1 MKKLRFKKSLI
12 PVGKEWAIVDAA
24 DFASVN
30 QYKWKK
36 HSKGYAYRFARDSDG
51 VHKMI
56 LMHRQIMQPGEG
68 LVVDHIN
75 HDPLDNTRANL
86 RVCTQGQNMKNQQKI
101 TRKDG
106 NPTSS
111 QYKGV
116 YKWQYKN
123 TIKFKATIRNNGIQ
137 EHLKYHNTEIAA
149 AKAYDKRAKE
159 LFGEFANLN
168 FPNE

>member
-1 MKKLRFKKSLI
+1 MKKMRFKKSLI

-36 HSKGYAYRFARDSDG
+36 HSKGYAYRFEKDSEG

-56 LMHRQIMQPGEG
+56 LMHRQIMQPGTG

-86 RVCTQGQNMKNQQKI
+86 RVCTQGQNMKNQKKMVSRGGKE
-101 TRKDG
+101 T
-106 NPTSS
+106 TSK
-111 QYKGV
+111 YKGV
-116 YKWQYKN
+116 YKWQYKK
-123 TIKFKATIRNNGIQ
+123 TIKFKSTIWNNGVQ
-137 EHLKYHNTEIAA
+137 EYLGYFDTEEEAA
-149 AKAYDKRAKE
+149 IAYDEAARKKH
-159 LFGEFANLN
+159 GEFAALN
-168 FPNE
+168 FP

>member
-1 MKKLRFKKSLI
+1 MKNYSCKKSLI
-12 PVGKEWAIVDAA
+12 RVGKEWAIVDAA
-24 DFASVN
+24 DFASVK

-36 HSKGYAYRFARDSDG
+36 HSKGYAYRFERDSDG

-159 LFGEFANLN
+159 LFGEYANLN
-168 FPNE
+168 FPDE

>member
-1 MKKLRFKKSLI
+1 MKKMRFKKSLI

-36 HSKGYAYRFARDSDG
+36 HSKGYAYRFERDSDG

-56 LMHRQIMQPGEG
+56 LMHRQIMQSGTG

-86 RVCTQGQNMKNQQKI
+86 RVCTQGQNMKNQKKNK
-101 TRKDG
+101 RKDG

-111 QYKGV
+111 KYKGV
-116 YKWQYKN
+116 YKWQYKK
-123 TIKFKATIRNNGIQ
+123 TIKFKSTIWSNGEQ
-137 EHLKYHNTEIAA
+137 EYLGYFDTEIEA

-159 LFGEFANLN
+159 LFGEYANLN
-168 FPNE
+168 FP

>member
-1 MKKLRFKKSLI
+1 MKKLRLKKSLI

-24 DFASVN
+24 DFASVK

-36 HSKGYAYRFARDSDG
+36 HSKGYAYRFEKDSEG
-51 VHKMI
+51 VNRMI
-56 LMHRQIMQPGEG
+56 LMHRQIMQPGTG

-86 RVCTQGQNMKNQQKI
+86 RVCTQGQNMKNQKKI
-101 TRKDG
+101 ESKNG
-106 NPTSS
+106 KPTTS

-116 YKWQYKN
+116 FKWQRKDK
-123 TIKFKATIRNNGIQ
+123 IKYKATIWNNGEQ
-137 EHLKYHNTEIAA
+137 KYLGYFDTEIEA

-159 LFGEFANLN
+159 LFGEYANLN
-168 FPNE
+168 FP